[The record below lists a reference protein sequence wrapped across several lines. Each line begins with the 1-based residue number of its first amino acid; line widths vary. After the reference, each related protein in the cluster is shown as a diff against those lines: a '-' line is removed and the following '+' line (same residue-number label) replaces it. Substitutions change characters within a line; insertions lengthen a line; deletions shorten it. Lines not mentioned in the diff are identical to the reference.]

1 MFNKLIL
8 HNKSGPVFSNHFAFL
23 GPEMPCNA
31 TREKIVT
38 HQDNNKLLE
47 KIISFCNNHYHYYSI
62 NQDIDYWDMGHY

>member
-38 HQDNNKLLE
+38 HQDNNKLL
-47 KIISFCNNHYHYYSI
+47 KNYFIL
-62 NQDIDYWDMGHY
+62 